1 MRKFLKQLRKGLRA
15 ACVTAAL
22 ATCWNVGQS
31 VAHAGYD
38 IGDPVTIQFSGSI
51 SPVENNLSHVF
62 LIYCTGT
69 SSWRSAMNLVEI
81 GDFMA
86 GQTGIFSVTGQAVYN
101 YELYCLVAGV
111 YGDIS
116 GGEYIEGVNGVTF
129 SESGSWIWSSVGVT
143 EETMFDYLVNDN
155 EAALMGLAHDQYYS
169 YEYFWQLEQTRTC
182 DLYDFSGPVANGSA
196 QITTTIVPE
205 PITILLF
212 GSGGAI
218 VLCRKRKSE

>member
-101 YELYCLVAGV
+101 YEL
-111 YGDIS
+111 
-116 GGEYIEGVNGVTF
+116 
-129 SESGSWIWSSVGVT
+129 
-143 EETMFDYLVNDN
+143 
-155 EAALMGLAHDQYYS
+155 
-169 YEYFWQLEQTRTC
+169 
-182 DLYDFSGPVANGSA
+182 
-196 QITTTIVPE
+196 
-205 PITILLF
+205 
-212 GSGGAI
+212 
-218 VLCRKRKSE
+218 